1 MKMFKEYIN
10 KKILQLMDDEIKYGE
25 FQNLIKSI
33 KKNLIV

>member
-1 MKMFKEYIN
+1 MFREFIN

-33 KKNLIV
+33 KKSMMMN